1 MQVTTMRAR
10 VLRVRNNSM
19 LVYDQNGRQ
28 TVVVNTTEALRYRPG
43 ERVCILYSGAMT
55 HSAANYRLMHFA
67 RRYLL
72 TYPALVVFTASHS
85 GQLPPSC
92 FVPKRALSNPPNSPC
107 FLLVFITHVLSH
119 TKRLAAPWLGQQAF

>member
-55 HSAANYRLMHFA
+55 RSIPPQI
-67 RRYLL
+67 
-72 TYPALVVFTASHS
+72 TALCIS
-85 GQLPPSC
+85 
-92 FVPKRALSNPPNSPC
+92 RAGIC
-107 FLLVFITHVLSH
+107 
-119 TKRLAAPWLGQQAF
+119 